1 MYFAQENNG
10 MSNFVKGELWV
21 TNEKVLCAEKLK
33 NENEI
38 LREENI
44 KLKSII
50 KELKRSILDM
60 NITES

>member
-1 MYFAQENNG
+1 MYFIQENNG

-21 TNEKVLCAEKLK
+21 TNEKVLCVEKLK

>member
-1 MYFAQENNG
+1 MFWNFA
-10 MSNFVKGELWV
+10 KGELWV

-33 NENEI
+33 DENEI